1 VTWLDIPEDYKE
13 QAEKYRTLLVEKIC
27 DTDDDLA
34 EKYLGGEEISV
45 DELKVAIRKAV
56 VAQEITPAFCG
67 TAFKNKGVQLLLDA
81 VVDYL
86 PSPLDVPPVEGI
98 SLKTDKEELR
108 KADKSEPFSALA
120 FKIMT
125 DPFVGVLT
133 FIRVYSGVLKAGS
146 YVLNTRTGNK
156 ERVSRLV
163 QMHADKREEIQEVS
177 AGDIAAVVGIKDVA
191 TGDTLCDEKHPIALE
206 SIDVPPPVISSSVEP
221 KNKGEY
227 EKMALALRKM
237 MLEDPSFRYS
247 YDKETGQTVISGM
260 GELHLEVVVD
270 RIKREQKVDLAQG
283 KMQVAYKETIRNP
296 VDVEAKYI
304 KQSGGRGQYGHVWI
318 KFEPLERGKGFE
330 FVNSISGGSIPR
342 EFIAPVEKGL
352 LSAKDNGILANYPV
366 VDFKATL
373 HDGSYH
379 DVDSSEE
386 AFKAAARMAF
396 KKGMQQGAAV
406 LLEPVMKVEVETPED
421 YMGDVMGD
429 LNSRRG
435 RISGMEAKGA
445 AQTITAEVPLAEMV
459 GYATDLRSMTKGR
472 ATYAMEFECYREVP
486 QQVQEEI
493 AGEK

>member
-1 VTWLDIPEDYKE
+1 
-13 QAEKYRTLLVEKIC
+13 
-27 DTDDDLA
+27 
-34 EKYLGGEEISV
+34 
-45 DELKVAIRKAV
+45 
-56 VAQEITPAFCG
+56 
-67 TAFKNKGVQLLLDA
+67 
-81 VVDYL
+81 
-86 PSPLDVPPVEGI
+86 
-98 SLKTDKEELR
+98 
-108 KADKSEPFSALA
+108 
-120 FKIMT
+120 
-125 DPFVGVLT
+125 
-133 FIRVYSGVLKAGS
+133 
-146 YVLNTRTGNK
+146 
-156 ERVSRLV
+156 
-163 QMHADKREEIQEVS
+163 
-177 AGDIAAVVGIKDVA
+177 
-191 TGDTLCDEKHPIALE
+191 
-206 SIDVPPPVISSSVEP
+206 
-221 KNKGEY
+221 
-227 EKMALALRKM
+227 MALALRKM

-270 RIKREQKVDLAQG
+270 RLKREQNVDLAQG
-283 KMQVAYKETIRNP
+283 KMQVAYKETIQKP

-330 FVNSISGGSIPR
+330 FENAVTGGSIPR

-352 LSAKDNGILANYPV
+352 LACKDNGVIANYPM
-366 VDFKATL
+366 VDFKAVL

-396 KKGMQQGAAV
+396 RKGMQLASPV
-406 LLEPVMKVEVETPED
+406 LLEPVMKVEVETPEE

-435 RISGMEAKGA
+435 RILGMEAKGA
-445 AQTITAEVPLAEMV
+445 AQTIMSEVPLAEMV

-486 QQVQEEI
+486 KQVQEEI